1 MGEMIIK
8 PRMWDE
14 KIASYANNGRTSSN
28 AKAAAADLY
37 SPNRHI
43 TMQNRNYSSDL
54 GRFHHIFMPKIQLSY
69 STSFSL

>member
-28 AKAAAADLY
+28 VRAAALQQISTLPIGTLPCKTA
-37 SPNRHI
+37 I
-43 TMQNRNYSSDL
+43 TAL
-54 GRFHHIFMPKIQLSY
+54 I
-69 STSFSL
+69 